1 MTDKNRVSRRNFLKN
16 SAKGTAGLVFAGGM
30 STFAARR
37 KFTSKNSPNDT
48 IGIGIIGPGGR
59 GRSLLSSIGFLH
71 PDAKK
76 RRSRRMETRSGV
88 SEDFELPN
96 LELRGVCDVY
106 EGNLNRTMEIAKE
119 SGSRATA
126 YRDYRKLLENKDIDV
141 VIIATPDHWHAPVGI
156 DAANAGKDI
165 YVEKCMTHKIQ
176 ETKDLVKAIKI
187 NKRILQ
193 LGHQGRQSEIHNKAK
208 EIIEQGTLGKITLVQ
223 THTNRNTPN
232 GAWVYDIPD
241 DASTETVDW
250 GKFLGN
256 APWREFDARRVFR
269 WRLWWDYGTGLAG
282 DLMTH
287 EWDGVDHI
295 LGLGIPHSVVSS
307 GGIYYFKDGR
317 DVPDV
322 WQVNMEYPER
332 DLTVTYNATL
342 ANSQGRGKLIMGS
355 DATMNLTGGLN
366 VYVDKNS
373 KRYAEQ
379 IRNGELK
386 LLNPMLAFQAES
398 GRKLETITSA
408 TEKWTIDKGLLY
420 TFTEEGQIVN
430 TTMLHLKE
438 FLDCTRTRRKTSC
451 NEDVGFNEA
460 ITAHMATQSYLQ
472 GRKITWDPVR
482 KDIV

>member
-1 MTDKNRVSRRNFLKN
+1 MSLKTTHSRRIFLKN
-16 SAKGTAGLVFAGGM
+16 TAKGTAGLVLGSSI
-30 STFAARR
+30 STFAARK
-37 KFTSKNSPNDT
+37 KFSRKNSPNDT

-59 GRSLLSSIGFLH
+59 GRGLLASIGFVH

-76 RRSRRMETRSGV
+76 RRSRSVETRSGV
-88 SEDFELPN
+88 SEEFELPN
-96 LELRGVCDVY
+96 LELRGACDVY
-106 EGNLNRTMEIAKE
+106 EGNLNKTMEIAKA

-126 YRDYRKLLENKDIDV
+126 YKDYRKLLENKDIDV
-141 VIIATPDHWHAPVGI
+141 VIIATPDHWHAPVTI

-165 YVEKCMTHKIQ
+165 YVEKCMTHNIP
-176 ETKDLVKAIKI
+176 ETKNLVKAVKV

-193 LGHQGRQSEIHNKAK
+193 LGHQGRQSEIYKRAK
-208 EIIEQGTLGKITLVQ
+208 ELVEQGTLGNITLVQ
-223 THTNRNTPN
+223 TFTNRNTPN
-232 GAWVYDIPD
+232 GAWVYNIPD
-241 DASTETVDW
+241 DASTKTVDW
-250 GKFLGN
+250 GRYLGN
-256 APWREFDARRVFR
+256 APWREFDPRRVFR
-269 WRLWWDYGTGLAG
+269 WRLFWDYGTGLAG

-295 LGLGIPHSVVSS
+295 LNVGIPHSVVSS
-307 GGIYYFKDGR
+307 GGIYYYKDGR

-322 WQVNMEYPER
+322 WQVTMEYPER

-342 ANSQGRGKLIMGS
+342 ANSHRRGQLYMGS
-355 DATMNLTGGLN
+355 DATMNMTGGLN

-373 KRYAEQ
+373 KRYADK

-398 GRKLETITSA
+398 GRKIEEITSA

-420 TFTEEGQIVN
+420 TFTSEGRMVN

-438 FLDCTRTRRKTSC
+438 FLDCVRSRAKTSC

-472 GRKITWDPVR
+472 GRKITWNPKR